1 MTVPLVKQAHNKLS
15 GYIKDG
21 DVVVD
26 ATMGNGF
33 DTLFLAQ
40 VVGKHGKVY
49 AFDVQAKA
57 IDSTKARINE
67 AGVSERVRL
76 IHASHADLAD
86 HLQSDNIESIRCAMF
101 NLGYLPGTDK
111 ANKTKPQSTIQA
123 LNATLGL
130 LGDSGV
136 ISVLAYTGHQGG
148 KEEAEKVKDWAASLS
163 RSQFYVAVEIPAS
176 LNTSPPEWIFIER
189 R

>member
-15 GYIKDG
+15 GYIQDG

-33 DTLFLAQ
+33 DTVFLAQ
-40 VVGKHGKVY
+40 AVGKHGKVY

-57 IDSTKARINE
+57 IDSTKARLNE
-67 AGVSERVRL
+67 AGVTERVCL
-76 IHASHADLAD
+76 IHDSHANLSV
-86 HLQSDNIESIRCAMF
+86 HLKSENIGTIRCAMF

-111 ANKTKPQSTIQA
+111 ADKTKPQSTIQA

-163 RSQFYVAVEIPAS
+163 KSQFNVAIEIPES
-176 LNTSPPEWIFIER
+176 LNISPPEWIFVECR
-189 R
+189 